1 MRPSRAAA
9 ADRLAA
15 LPDFLR
21 ERARPFLIAHRGASA
36 QLPENGM
43 AAFRRAVAEGA
54 DALETDLWFSADGV
68 LVCHHDATVE
78 RTTGEAGRIDQLPM
92 ADIAR
97 LRLLGGDGRAAGG
110 IPSLEE
116 LLAWMPADRL
126 LILELKDPRF
136 RDPDQAGR
144 LAALIAPRIAA
155 AAVVAISYE
164 PRLLAA
170 AKAADPR
177 LATGLVVRRALLPGR
192 QTEFLGPYW
201 PILFLNPWYLKLAQR
216 RGQWVAPLDPR
227 LHRRLRHYLRWGVDA
242 LLTSDPAATRRRME
256 ALRP

>member
-1 MRPSRAAA
+1 MRPSRLAAA
-9 ADRLAA
+9 ERLAA
-15 LPDFLR
+15 LPPFLS
-21 ERARPFLIAHRGASA
+21 ERSRPFLIAHRGASA

-68 LVCHHDATVE
+68 LVCHHDPTVE
-78 RTTGEAGRIDQLPM
+78 RMTGEAGRIDQLSM
-92 ADIAR
+92 AAIAR
-97 LRLLGGDGRAAGG
+97 LRLLGADGRQAGG

-136 RDPDQAGR
+136 RDPDMAGR
-144 LAALIAPRIAA
+144 LAAMIAPRIAA
-155 AAVVAISYE
+155 AAAVAISFD
-164 PRLLAA
+164 PGLLAA
-170 AKAADPR
+170 VKAADPR
-177 LATGLVVRRALLPGR
+177 LATGLVVKRALLPAR
-192 QTEFLGPYW
+192 RTEFLGPYW
-201 PILFLNPWYLKLAQR
+201 PILFLNPWYLGVAQR

-227 LHRRLRHYLRWGVDA
+227 LHRRLRHYLRLGVDA

-256 ALRP
+256 ALRS